1 VEPLHPAARHARG
14 GQLKTIMS
22 QLFHIHPENPQAR
35 LIREAVKIIQQ
46 GGVIA
51 YPTDSCY
58 ALGCHLGDKRAM
70 ERILAIRQLD
80 LRHHLTLVCRD
91 LSELGSYARV
101 DNAQYR
107 LLKAITPGAY
117 TFILQATKEVP
128 RRTLH
133 PKRNTIGLRV
143 PDHPVALALLEAL
156 GEPLLSCTLMLPH
169 EPMPPSD
176 PFEIRDLLQSQL
188 DLVIDGGY
196 CGIEPTTVLDLTDG
210 APQLIRAGA
219 GPLDKLGLA

>member
-1 VEPLHPAARHARG
+1 MRPGVEPLHPAARHARG

-143 PDHPVALALLEAL
+143 PDHPVALALLE
-156 GEPLLSCTLMLPH
+156 ELMATA
-169 EPMPPSD
+169 S
-176 PFEIRDLLQSQL
+176 I
-188 DLVIDGGY
+188 IG
-196 CGIEPTTVLDLTDG
+196 
-210 APQLIRAGA
+210 RA
-219 GPLDKLGLA
+219 

>member
-1 VEPLHPAARHARG
+1 
-14 GQLKTIMS
+14 MS

-143 PDHPVALALLEAL
+143 PDHPVMQALLEELGQPVLATTFIPPGETDAL
-156 GEPLLSCTLMLPH
+156 N
-169 EPMPPSD
+169 D
-176 PFEIRDLLQSQL
+176 PDEIRARFEKQLAGVISAPGCPGQPSTIIDLTG
-188 DLVIDGGY
+188 D
-196 CGIEPTTVLDLTDG
+196 EPTVVRPGRGDP
-210 APQLIRAGA
+210 A
-219 GPLDKLGLA
+219 KLGL